1 MRGHD
6 TSLATG
12 ELRFDGGPGCRR
24 DVALYVPLVVLML
37 VKNLNARE
45 MEAYLAENVVA
56 RVHWTSGRSN
66 TADSG
71 PLQHRSGLSNT

>member
-6 TSLATG
+6 ASLATG
-12 ELRFDGGPGCRR
+12 GQKHRWWPGLPW

-37 VKNLNARE
+37 VKNLNSRE

-56 RVHWTSGRSN
+56 RVFIGRQDDPTPQIRDHSN
-66 TADSG
+66 IA
-71 PLQHRSGLSNT
+71 RA